1 MIFPTSQK
9 EGFHIWHKHRVPLQS
24 DLCTPDNFSWLLIRS
39 NEIELNLSAN
49 TSPFLNGLKSPPGIL
64 VMDWILLF
72 WNNQTL
78 TLLTLQSA
86 LLFLH

>member
-1 MIFPTSQK
+1 MIFLTSQK

-24 DLCTPDNFSWLLIRS
+24 DLCTPDDVFIDIEINF
-39 NEIELNLSAN
+39 SAN

-64 VMDWILLF
+64 VMDWIWVF

-78 TLLTLQSA
+78 IL
-86 LLFLH
+86 